1 MPPAPAST
9 PGRPSDGA
17 DEEVVIQGC
26 LEHITYHAEDT
37 CFSVL
42 RVQPES
48 GFGDP
53 DSMFATGLVA
63 VGRCERPIEGQRL
76 RLRGEWSSHPAHG
89 RRFAFSVAEVL
100 PPADAEGLRRYFA
113 SAAFPGIGPTLAER
127 IVETLGEDALEI
139 IVQEPERLNDV
150 LGLREQV
157 RDELVERV
165 RAELGAHRVNAFL
178 HGLGLGPLQ
187 ARSVVQ
193 ALGPDCEAR
202 VRADPYLV
210 SEAVSGMGFKTA
222 DRIARSLGIEG
233 DAPARLRA
241 GLRQVLQDG
250 LNDGHSGLPRTRV
263 CETAAELLGALESP
277 PALEEEL
284 DGLVEERELLCW
296 VRGSDELIYLPVYGT
311 SEERLAENVAQL
323 LLSGER

>member
-277 PALEEEL
+277 PALEEER